1 MLRIKHIKITNLE
14 KELLKEKIFNLRRT
28 FCTKLFIKLTSKII
42 FPDLYLYI
50 LKFEYNNRTDE
61 DIEKVIPKILNLKAL
76 NEYIIYREN
85 KMSNDYYLMI
95 KELAKISF
103 YQRKPKNSIIN
114 KSNEDC
120 NKFFYILNGSLYKFN
135 LIFKKEKISIEEY
148 LVYILKMKF
157 IQEKQILDKCN
168 VLNKTYINIDIDNI
182 KLFFEQNKEYN
193 YKQLKLKAKKELIS
207 EGFLINNNNKIK
219 ICTFE
224 SYINIGK
231 FQIKERNDDK
241 AITKYYIYIGQYE
254 KIKTLEKGDIIND
267 LSLNENNEE
276 NIYISKE
283 DTDIAFINKSDIEKS
298 LLNKFIQQK
307 YRKIFL
313 ESGKNYYI
321 FKDILNKSD
330 TFFENNIFPFLI
342 YQKYKKGE
350 NIIIQNSQYE
360 GIYFILEGEV
370 NINIYQNLNELSN
383 TLISL
388 QYSIFNFKDYVSKII
403 KTVDILNEFHMKYM
417 INKQK
422 NKMIYLDK
430 DNKIN
435 IDVLSSNEYFDYL
448 KGKKYI
454 SFYNLGP
461 GEILGLNELF
471 DYKTEL
477 YNFNATCISEEVH
490 LFFFPKKYFNNI
502 VQKET
507 NIMNNLIQIIDFKAK
522 ALIGKINNFRI
533 WYSKNVL
540 NSIKNK
546 KKLIPDNLNENNKE
560 IKVNDNKCFNTFQKV
575 DINKLKNKK
584 NKIRNQ
590 NNFKLFKNNNLLK
603 YLKDEQSVR
612 NSSLSDI
619 YNINIH
625 EVLSKKKY
633 FSPQFSSNKSFI
645 NNLVRNPINKDKR
658 LIKDYSQNTTISSRL
673 YTKNSNSIIFNKN
686 INQLGDSDSLLFGV
700 YKNQKKFEEFQKE
713 NFLNDSNNNKDNK
726 DILPELNYFKNRKRN
741 FKTNNVSNKKYGKTL
756 SFIKINSDKFKI

>member
-307 YRKIFL
+307 FFL
-313 ESGKNYYI
+313 
-321 FKDILNKSD
+321 F
-330 TFFENNIFPFLI
+330 
-342 YQKYKKGE
+342 
-350 NIIIQNSQYE
+350 
-360 GIYFILEGEV
+360 
-370 NINIYQNLNELSN
+370 
-383 TLISL
+383 
-388 QYSIFNFKDYVSKII
+388 
-403 KTVDILNEFHMKYM
+403 
-417 INKQK
+417 
-422 NKMIYLDK
+422 
-430 DNKIN
+430 
-435 IDVLSSNEYFDYL
+435 
-448 KGKKYI
+448 
-454 SFYNLGP
+454 
-461 GEILGLNELF
+461 
-471 DYKTEL
+471 
-477 YNFNATCISEEVH
+477 
-490 LFFFPKKYFNNI
+490 
-502 VQKET
+502 
-507 NIMNNLIQIIDFKAK
+507 
-522 ALIGKINNFRI
+522 
-533 WYSKNVL
+533 
-540 NSIKNK
+540 
-546 KKLIPDNLNENNKE
+546 
-560 IKVNDNKCFNTFQKV
+560 
-575 DINKLKNKK
+575 
-584 NKIRNQ
+584 
-590 NNFKLFKNNNLLK
+590 
-603 YLKDEQSVR
+603 
-612 NSSLSDI
+612 
-619 YNINIH
+619 
-625 EVLSKKKY
+625 
-633 FSPQFSSNKSFI
+633 
-645 NNLVRNPINKDKR
+645 
-658 LIKDYSQNTTISSRL
+658 
-673 YTKNSNSIIFNKN
+673 
-686 INQLGDSDSLLFGV
+686 
-700 YKNQKKFEEFQKE
+700 
-713 NFLNDSNNNKDNK
+713 
-726 DILPELNYFKNRKRN
+726 
-741 FKTNNVSNKKYGKTL
+741 
-756 SFIKINSDKFKI
+756 